1 MAKPW
6 LSSHIIKNKATT
18 KPWLICCN
26 LLFNSTLTFMKK
38 SYILAIIALTLL
50 GFAAYRMFANRP
62 VAQAAR
68 PQSAPLVRIEKP
80 MRETVVHKLQLS
92 GDVAAIQQAAIFSR
106 VNGNLE
112 RVLVDIGDRV
122 RRNQLL
128 AVIDSTELRQ
138 QAQQAEA
145 MFFNAKVKHQRMKN
159 LQEQDLVS
167 KEDVDDTEA
176 AMKVASASYE
186 AARTRLNYA
195 RITAP
200 FAGYITKRMLDAGAM
215 VTTGSATLFMLMDLD
230 SVKVV
235 VNVLEKDTPRLAKVK
250 QALVAVDAYPEK
262 EYTGRVTRNS
272 EALDLATRTLAVE
285 VAVPNRDHMLKPGM
299 FAKVTL
305 IIDERVEALTLPT
318 QAILKDDRGSYVFAV
333 ENNSAKRIPI
343 NPGAEQTAR
352 TEILSGIS
360 GNEDII
366 TTGQQFVKDGG
377 QVSIQNQP
385 PAPSN

>member
-1 MAKPW
+1 
-6 LSSHIIKNKATT
+6 
-18 KPWLICCN
+18 
-26 LLFNSTLTFMKK
+26 
-38 SYILAIIALTLL
+38 
-50 GFAAYRMFANRP
+50 
-62 VAQAAR
+62 
-68 PQSAPLVRIEKP
+68 
-80 MRETVVHKLQLS
+80 MR
-92 GDVAAIQQAAIFSR
+92 
-106 VNGNLE
+106 
-112 RVLVDIGDRV
+112 
-122 RRNQLL
+122 
-128 AVIDSTELRQ
+128 
-138 QAQQAEA
+138 
-145 MFFNAKVKHQRMKN
+145 
-159 LQEQDLVS
+159 
-167 KEDVDDTEA
+167 
-176 AMKVASASYE
+176 
-186 AARTRLNYA
+186 
-195 RITAP
+195 
-200 FAGYITKRMLDAGAM
+200 
-215 VTTGSATLFMLMDLD
+215 
-230 SVKVV
+230 VV

-343 NPGAEQTAR
+343 NPGAEQNAR

-377 QVSIQNQP
+377 LVSIQNQS
-385 PAPSN
+385 PAPRN

>member
-1 MAKPW
+1 M
-6 LSSHIIKNKATT
+6 
-18 KPWLICCN
+18 
-26 LLFNSTLTFMKK
+26 
-38 SYILAIIALTLL
+38 LA
-50 GFAAYRMFANRP
+50 GFVAYRFFAQRP
-62 VAQAAR
+62 AAQAAR
-68 PQSAPLVRIEKP
+68 PQNAPLVRIEKP
-80 MRETVVHKLQLS
+80 VRETVVHKLQLS

-106 VNGNLE
+106 VSGNLE

-145 MFFNAKVKHQRMKN
+145 MFFNTQVKHQRMKK

-167 KEDVDDTEA
+167 KEDVDDAEA
-176 AMKVASASYE
+176 SMKVASASYE

-200 FAGYITKRMLDAGAM
+200 FAGYITKRMLDPGAM
-215 VTTGSATLFMLMDLD
+215 VTTGNATLFMLMDLD
-230 SVKVV
+230 SVKIV

-250 QALVAVDAYPEK
+250 QAWVTVDAYPEK
-262 EYTGRVTRNS
+262 QYEGRVTRNS

-285 VAVPNRDHMLKPGM
+285 VDVPNKDHALKPGM

-305 IIDERVEALTLPT
+305 IIDERAEALTLPT
-318 QAILKDDRGSYVFAV
+318 QAILKDDRGSYVFSV
-333 ENNSAKRIPI
+333 ENNAAKRVPI
-343 NPGAEQTAR
+343 SIGAEQNAR
-352 TEILSGIS
+352 TEITSGLAGS
-360 GNEDII
+360 EEII

-377 QVSIQNQP
+377 QVSIQAQ
-385 PAPSN
+385 APGGSN

>member
-1 MAKPW
+1 
-6 LSSHIIKNKATT
+6 
-18 KPWLICCN
+18 
-26 LLFNSTLTFMKK
+26 MKK
-38 SYILAIIALTLL
+38 SLILGIIALAVL
-50 GFAAYRMFANRP
+50 GFVAYRLIVQRP
-62 VAQAAR
+62 SAQATR

-80 MRETVVHKLQLS
+80 VRETVVHKLQLS
-92 GDVAAIQQAAIFSR
+92 GDVAPIQQAAIFSR
-106 VNGNLE
+106 VSGNLE

-145 MFFNAKVKHQRMKN
+145 MFFNAQVKHQRMKN
-159 LQEQDLVS
+159 LLEQDLVA

-215 VTTGSATLFMLMDLD
+215 VTTGNATLFMLMDID

-235 VNVLEKDTPRLAKVK
+235 VNVLEKDTPRLTKVK
-250 QALVAVDAYPEK
+250 QALVAVDAYPDK
-262 EYTGRVTRNS
+262 QYGGRVTRNS

-285 VAVPNRDHMLKPGM
+285 VAVPNRDHVLKPGM

-305 IIDERVEALTLPT
+305 IIDERAEALTLPT

-333 ENNSAKRIPI
+333 ENNAAKRIAI
-343 NPGAEQTAR
+343 DIGAEQNAR
-352 TEILSGIS
+352 TEITSGIA

-377 QVSIQNQP
+377 QISIQAQ
-385 PAPSN
+385 